1 VVKLPDAGAIEGDEI
16 LLRLREDETVAI
28 ELVVDVESELLSL
41 EEVDTLTTAIVEDGV
56 VVYVVM

>member
-1 VVKLPDAGAIEGDEI
+1 MVKLPDAGAIEGDEI

-41 EEVDTLTTAIVEDGV
+41 EEVDTLTTAIVEDGM

>member
-1 VVKLPDAGAIEGDEI
+1 VLKLPDAGAIEGDEI